1 MNAKT
6 AFTTAAD
13 GGNIAWPGDAEAQ
26 RTRRRIAVQVIRALR
41 SVFDM
46 EDMAREFLQRY
57 VHDYEDGSSGP
68 PELPVG
74 FGTGEPAQR
83 LPGDEWPA
91 KMAVAGRDRR
101 P

>member
-1 MNAKT
+1 MKAKT
-6 AFTTAAD
+6 TFTTAAE
-13 GGNIAWPGDAEAQ
+13 GGIPLWSGDAQAQ

-57 VHDYEDGSSGP
+57 VKDYEAG
-68 PELPVG
+68 VG
-74 FGTGEPAQR
+74 GQLEFRPGHDTGWPAQR
-83 LPGDEWPA
+83 LPAGEWPA
-91 KMAVAGRDRR
+91 KMEVNGRGRT